1 MLEFNN
7 RILGNTMGYVRMIKA
22 GGLHFLS
29 NSIRFVPDLDDIPN
43 FEQLVIDEGLDAS
56 QEAIEAAKIVDS
68 VVDHLGTNFSDNTE
82 YFEVSL
88 DLSIISFI
96 KKYVI
101 FCVCCSF

>member
-1 MLEFNN
+1 
-7 RILGNTMGYVRMIKA
+7 MGYVRMIKA

-82 YFEVSL
+82 YFEVSI
-88 DLSIISFI
+88 DLSMISFI
-96 KKYVI
+96 QEIY
-101 FCVCCSF
+101 FCVYCSF

>member
-1 MLEFNN
+1 
-7 RILGNTMGYVRMIKA
+7 MIKA

-82 YFEVSL
+82 YFEVSERR
-88 DLSIISFI
+88 
-96 KKYVI
+96 KI
-101 FCVCCSF
+101 FKINGKIDIFFCSFL